1 MARKDF
7 REIQIGGLTLLSTSE
22 AAVRLQIS
30 KPTVRSLIKQGKIQA
45 RKVGGKFYISEDSLK
60 EFFLG
65 SSQEKGR

>member
-45 RKVGGKFYISEDSLK
+45 RKVGGKFYIPEEVLK

-65 SSQEKGR
+65 SSKEEGR

>member
-22 AAVRLQIS
+22 AADRLQIS

-65 SSQEKGR
+65 SSKEEGR